1 MPGAKLWAKMIGSG
15 AVLCI
20 GGPYLIYYVT
30 PTEEELFMRRSLE
43 NRKEKQENFNE
54 WVTQLKKHSKSDL
67 PLWTAWDKSSAEHKE
82 AGVARLLEERR
93 IAEQAAQARKDEI
106 KNSAA

>member
-67 PLWTAWDKSSAEHKE
+67 PPWDKSSAEHKE